1 MKLVLLAAG
10 KSSRIY
16 KKIKLNKCLIKV
28 KKKTMIERIIENSI
42 KSSINEIIT
51 VTGFKPEN
59 IKKTLIKKK
68 FVKFVHNN
76 KFESTDMVYSAMLG
90 IKNINSDVLIS
101 YTDII
106 YDASLFKLI
115 KRNKLK
121 KITIPYIKNWKNV
134 WKLRKKNIFDDAE
147 TFKKNKKGYLT
158 EIGNKINKRNSQNV
172 EGQFMGIIYIPKEEL
187 PKVLKIYFNKRKYK
201 FQFTQFLNYLIS
213 EKFFIKCIEYK
224 KYWYKINDFE
234 NLNNLKK
241 KKNFFN

>member
-16 KKIKLNKCLIKV
+16 KKIKLNKCLIKI
-28 KKKTMIERIIENSI
+28 KKKTLIERIIENST
-42 KSSINEIIT
+42 KSGINEIIT

-76 KFESTDMVYSAMLG
+76 KFKSTDMVYSAMLG

-106 YDASLFKLI
+106 YDASLFKII
-115 KRNKLK
+115 KKNKLK
-121 KITIPYIKNWKNV
+121 NITIPYIKNWKKI

-158 EIGNKINKRNSQNV
+158 EIGNKINKRNLQNV
-172 EGQFMGIIYIPKEEL
+172 EGQFMGLVYIPKEEL
-187 PKVLKIYFNKRKYK
+187 SKVLKIYFSKKKYK

-213 EKFFIKCIEYK
+213 LKFHIKIIEYK
-224 KYWYKINDFE
+224 KYWYEIDDFE
-234 NLNNLKK
+234 DLNNLKK
-241 KKNFFN
+241 QKRFIN